1 MSYNSLN
8 KFTKD
13 LINNTIN
20 SAKTTDIALNISYED
35 FKKYNEEQKQ
45 YNAHLIE
52 EYMKNHDLPRK
63 EQLSTYNTYLTDKA
77 NLKSEY
83 NKTKDTNDLINF
95 LQFKTPESLLVQ
107 KDPIYTIY
115 SS

>member
-83 NKTKDTNDLINF
+83 NKTKELIIDLTRHLDVIEN
-95 LQFKTPESLLVQ
+95 LYNNVNEELKKRT
-107 KDPIYTIY
+107 KI
-115 SS
+115 